1 MSTQQN
7 SCKCNMW
14 CPEQQ
19 QCGCPQMPVTHCA
32 GPYIYTGDSNIGSRQ
47 CCEGLKKCADRYGR
61 QWCSTDGTCPGKG
74 VKLQDPSYCYY
85 SYENFTLSNSDGIA

>member
-14 CPEQQ
+14 CPEQH

-32 GPYIYTGDSNIGSRQ
+32 GPYIYTGDSHIGSRQ
-47 CCEGLKKCADRYGR
+47 CCEGLKKCQDRYGR

-74 VKLQDPSYCYY
+74 VKLQAPSYCYY